1 VIVSML
7 SICTELD
14 GEARGRMMGY
24 VYAGWSM
31 GRFFGAISGALLYE
45 WQGINPV
52 SFAMTGALI
61 IGMALLLIGF
71 RSFDDSQTQYGEIR

>member
-1 VIVSML
+1 ML

-45 WQGINPV
+45 WRGINPV
-52 SFAMTGALI
+52 SFAMTAALI

-71 RSFDDSQTQYGEIR
+71 RGFEDSQVRYGETRS